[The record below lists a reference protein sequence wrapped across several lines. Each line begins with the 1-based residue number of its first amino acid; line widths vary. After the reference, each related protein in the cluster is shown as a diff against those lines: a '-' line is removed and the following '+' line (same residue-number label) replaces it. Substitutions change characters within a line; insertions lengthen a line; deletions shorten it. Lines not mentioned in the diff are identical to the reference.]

1 MTGTPF
7 QRSPSRSPARNAAS
21 RVPEVTICFW
31 IIKVLITGASVWAP
45 DDLIRHFGAV
55 IVASLA
61 GVLLVALLALQ
72 FSRRRY
78 SPWVYWL
85 AVAAVSVAGTMAGN
99 GPHAELGVPY
109 SISAACYLVALVA
122 ILLTWRAS
130 EKTLSLRRIDTPR
143 REMFYWAAILSAFA
157 LGGAVGHLIAT
168 AIFPPGHSPPGYL
181 ISFAALTGVLALAW
195 SRFGMN
201 PIFTFWSAYVVTR
214 PLGAALAIWLAAPD
228 SAGGLGIGPRQ
239 VSPGLTIV
247 IISLVAYQAA
257 TRNGI
262 QEPAA
267 T

>member
-1 MTGTPF
+1 M
-7 QRSPSRSPARNAAS
+7 
-21 RVPEVTICFW
+21 
-31 IIKVLITGASVWAP
+31 
-45 DDLIRHFGAV
+45 
-55 IVASLA
+55 
-61 GVLLVALLALQ
+61 
-72 FSRRRY
+72 
-78 SPWVYWL
+78 
-85 AVAAVSVAGTMAGN
+85 
-99 GPHAELGVPY
+99 
-109 SISAACYLVALVA
+109 
-122 ILLTWRAS
+122 
-130 EKTLSLRRIDTPR
+130 
-143 REMFYWAAILSAFA
+143 
-157 LGGAVGHLIAT
+157 GHLIAT